1 MSVNSN
7 DEYYRSL
14 LSEIQQLRLTI
25 SDLSEQNRTL
35 SAQNS
40 ELITKTQGYLHIEI
54 QNRQL
59 QNDIKD
65 KEEKI
70 IQLEKDKM
78 EMQRLKIAEIREIEL
93 EHLREIT
100 YYKNQQENNIQKIET
115 ANVIIK
121 LNENQH
127 KRILELEK
135 EIEDMIKAE
144 NEQQRQNEI
153 KHQNQFT
160 NLKKKMMDHIKTA
173 QKNMA
178 QSNLDNLDLNT
189 KLSKLTTNQLLIE
202 LEEQSTQIEDLLKIK
217 ERYEKEI
224 FALKTDLNTHKKVEQ
239 VLQDKNKKYLEMVR
253 KVDKK
258 LELHKETLESNNSY
272 NNTHTQ
278 GNNNNN
284 NITYTVPNYRNANTT
299 TIAMSKRHYEK
310 MYNKQNKEFHFL
322 RDKYETFKEKHKM
335 YEQKHAGV
343 INLYNMAIDKL
354 IEDDE
359 IKNIH
364 DIHANVNKIKNGEF
378 NAFNKQEQY
387 TVLTLLIKHLLPL
400 INESANC
407 SSNVNNGKYESAAN
421 VKDQFSTVLI
431 NQNLFNKNNI
441 TMTTFQEGSS
451 NINKNTMNRTTNSFN
466 PKGKMFNNGGSNSN
480 NKTYTK
486 FPKIEHLQ
494 LDSAKKRGHTPLY
507 KILSIK

>member
-1 MSVNSN
+1 MSNTPN
-7 DEYYRSL
+7 DDYYRSL
-14 LSEIQQLRLTI
+14 LCEIQQLRLTI
-25 SDLSEQNRTL
+25 SDLAEQNRTL

-40 ELITKTQGYLHIEI
+40 ELITKTQGYLHIEV

-70 IQLEKDKM
+70 TQLERDKT
-78 EMQRLKIAEIREIEL
+78 EMQRNKIAEIREIEL

-115 ANVIIK
+115 ANIIIK
-121 LNENQH
+121 LNEKQH

-202 LEEQSTQIEDLLKIK
+202 LEEQSTQIEELLKIK
-217 ERYEKEI
+217 EKYEKEI

-239 VLQDKNKKYLEMVR
+239 VLQDKNKKYLDMVR

-258 LELHKETLESNNSY
+258 LELHKETLETNN
-272 NNTHTQ
+272 NNNTHTHTQ
-278 GNNNNN
+278 GNGVVN
-284 NITYTVPNYRNANTT
+284 YTVPNYRNVNTTTTT
-299 TIAMSKRHYEK
+299 TIAMAKRHYEK

-343 INLYNMAIDKL
+343 INLYSMAIDKL
-354 IEDDE
+354 IQDDE
-359 IKNIH
+359 IKKIN
-364 DIHANVNKIKNGEF
+364 DVNKIKHGEF
-378 NAFNKQEQY
+378 NTLNKQEQY
-387 TVLTLLIKHLLPL
+387 TVLTVLIKYLLPL
-400 INESANC
+400 INESVCCNGSS
-407 SSNVNNGKYESAAN
+407 SSNGGNYESAVN

-451 NINKNTMNRTTNSFN
+451 NINNKNTMNRTTNSFN
-466 PKGKMFNNGGSNSN
+466 PKGKMFNSNSN

>member
-1 MSVNSN
+1 MSVHSN
-7 DEYYRSL
+7 DDYYRSL
-14 LSEIQQLRLTI
+14 LAEIQQLRIAI

-40 ELITKTQGYLHIEI
+40 ELITKTQGYLQIEI

-70 IQLEKDKM
+70 TQLEKDKI
-78 EMQRLKIAEIREIEL
+78 EMQRAKTAEIREIEL

-100 YYKNQQENNIQKIET
+100 YFKNQQENNIQKIET
-115 ANVIIK
+115 ANIIIK
-121 LNENQH
+121 LNEKQH

-135 EIEDMIKAE
+135 EMEDMIKAE
-144 NEQQRQNEI
+144 TEQQRQNEI
-153 KHQNQFT
+153 QHQNQFT

-258 LELHKETLESNNSY
+258 LELHRETLETNNNY
-272 NNTHTQ
+272 NNAHTQ
-278 GNNNNN
+278 SSNNNNN
-284 NITYTVPNYRNANTT
+284 NYTVPNWRNANA
-299 TIAMSKRHYEK
+299 TIAISKRNYEK

-322 RDKYETFKEKHKM
+322 RDKYETFREKNKM

-354 IEDDE
+354 VDDDE
-359 IKNIH
+359 IKNTH
-364 DIHANVNKIKNGEF
+364 DIYANVNKIKNGDF
-378 NAFNKQEQY
+378 NGLNKQEQY
-387 TVLTLLIKHLLPL
+387 TVLTLLIKYLLPL
-400 INESANC
+400 INESASCNQ
-407 SSNVNNGKYESAAN
+407 KYESAAN
-421 VKDQFSTVLI
+421 VRDQFSTVLI

-451 NINKNTMNRTTNSFN
+451 NINKNTMNKTANSFN
-466 PKGKMFNNGGSNSN
+466 PKGKMFSWNSNNN

-494 LDSAKKRGHTPLY
+494 LETDKRRGHTPLY
-507 KILSIK
+507 KFLSIK